1 MEYSYTKESCKDRR
15 KTYLTITVKDKET
28 GNPISDA
35 FVTLAIEHTPY
46 SLRDNIS
53 TCDNINNT
61 CTRKMCMIKTQ
72 TMYTDNGHTT
82 FTVQLGPKS
91 DV

>member
-1 MEYSYTKESCKDRR
+1 MRYSYTKNPVKIGE

-46 SLRDNIS
+46 SLRDNIVS
-53 TCDNINNT
+53 HNLWLLNNT
-61 CTRKMCMIKTQ
+61 CTKMCMIKQ
-72 TMYTDNGHTT
+72 PDY
-82 FTVQLGPKS
+82 VYR
-91 DV
+91 